1 MRLVVALLVALATYV
16 YAGDYMVGK
25 GVGDITGPSVQI
37 NFMGYALPG
46 QRGTGI
52 HLRTFA
58 RAFVVSDGAKKVAI
72 VNMDC
77 GMGSDLVKHQVIDA
91 LTAKFPDGRYGQDN
105 VLLTG
110 THTHSAPGGFQQYVL
125 YQVTS
130 LGWVEETTSAQVA
143 GIVAAIVE
151 ADGSME
157 AADISVVTDKLFEA
171 NINRS
176 PTSYLLNPADERALF
191 ADDGDTDKD
200 MTLVRFDRKGGTGG
214 RHKGMQRGAQGA
226 SGPLGMMNFFA
237 VHGTSMNNTNTLVSG
252 DNKGFAAYTIERAH
266 NGDDV
271 LPGNGDFV
279 AAFVSTNLGDVSPN
293 TKGPHCIDT
302 GEPCD
307 AYHST
312 CDGKCENCIASGPGS
327 DMIESTAI
335 IGQKQADMASALFE
349 RAGDR
354 SQTAASSAGTVDY
367 RHSFVKMKGRNVTY
381 TDVESGE
388 LKWSYLCSPAM
399 GYAFAAGTTDG
410 PGMFNFEQVRE
421 SWYTWSLAVSY
432 NICPTSVL
440 LCCTTAALPHY
451 LTHCPWVMWRFSPS
465 HLTPSH
471 PTPLFLRP
479 HRPPSMQGTTTGNV
493 FWDHVRDFLSE
504 PTPEE
509 EKCQAPKPILLNT
522 GDVEEPHA
530 WDPSTVPVQIV
541 RVGGLFIL
549 AAPCELTTM
558 AGRRVREA
566 VRPYLQQLLDREAQ
580 ALGADE
586 GETVAVVIAGLANA
600 YSSYVTTFEEYQAQ
614 RYEAAR

>member
-1 MRLVVALLVALATYV
+1 MRLIVGLLVALVTYV

-58 RAFVVSDGAKKVAI
+58 RAFVVSDGDKKVAI

-77 GMGSDLVKHQVIDA
+77 GMGSDLIKHQVIDA
-91 LTAKFPDGRYGQDN
+91 LTAKFPDGRYGQNN

-125 YQVTS
+125 YQITS

-143 GIVAAIVE
+143 GIVAAIIE
-151 ADGSME
+151 ADGNME
-157 AADISVVTDKLFEA
+157 AADISVVSDKLFEA

-176 PTSYLLNPADERALF
+176 PTSYLLNPADERARF

-200 MTLVRFDRKGGTGG
+200 MTLVRFDRKSGAGG

-252 DNKGFAAYTIERAH
+252 DNKGFAAYTVERAH

-312 CDGKCENCIASGPGS
+312 CDGKCENCIASGPGR
-327 DMIESTAI
+327 DMTESTAI
-335 IGQKQADMASALFE
+335 IGQKQADMASSLFE

-354 SQTAASSAGTVDY
+354 SQTAASSTGTVDF

-388 LKWSYLCSPAM
+388 LKWSYLCTPAM

-410 PGMFNFEQVRE
+410 PGMFNFE
-421 SWYTWSLAVSY
+421 
-432 NICPTSVL
+432 
-440 LCCTTAALPHY
+440 
-451 LTHCPWVMWRFSPS
+451 
-465 HLTPSH
+465 
-471 PTPLFLRP
+471 
-479 HRPPSMQGTTTGNV
+479 QGTTTGNV

-530 WDPSTVPVQIV
+530 WDPATVPVQIV

-558 AGRRVREA
+558 AGRRVRDA
-566 VRPYLQQLLDREAQ
+566 VRPYLQQLVDREAQ
-580 ALGADE
+580 ALGAEE

-614 RYEAAR
+614 RYEAARYTCALFPASCSMFSFPPPHPSTVRSTQRPPLCVCMCVCVYVLSH